1 MREEARG
8 VSGAIARSLSRAR
21 GPAATMTSTSRS
33 TTRAVFAAR
42 RLPLLAATA
51 AAAAIVLLLAA
62 TPARASEGDAG
73 GSSRPPVNLLGVHP
87 SLLASY
93 RASDRFSCDDG
104 RVVLDPSKINDEY
117 CDCAD
122 GMDEP
127 GTSACANG
135 RFHCRNR
142 GGEPK
147 DLPSSRVNDGV
158 CDCCDGSDEVGRVG
172 GVRCEKTCAAA
183 GRKRRAELLERLK
196 LAKGGVAKRRAA
208 IAAAP
213 AARAKWSAEVAR
225 LQNERDAKKIAAD
238 ASEKL
243 KDDADE
249 RAKALEKEEEE
260 EKAAA
265 AADEEEEKKRAEEA
279 EASAAKEG
287 AEDDTAGAAAAERS
301 EQSEQSEDLAKL
313 SRDLDELEAMI
324 DDIGDG
330 AAAPA
335 PAPEHEETDEERG
348 ERMMRQWVKDDAPEK
363 KDDDVVEDDA
373 ARDLEDPT
381 PYLPEDVDADAYDDV
396 NESEPEPEPE
406 SGGLLGKASKMFK
419 GWGARRRRSA
429 KKTRGGNASSDA
441 DASPSAAT
449 EARAE
454 ANRLRDAWSADAT
467 ALRETEDALR
477 ENEARLTRF
486 MGEDDEYA
494 YMVGECYEAKVDK
507 YVYEACPFGKAS
519 QDSTSLGTMQDIDRA
534 SPRTFKFTGGEGCWN
549 GPARSLTATARCG
562 AENKLAEVIETSRC
576 EYVATLVTPAACAE
590 DEERAAREELDA
602 LEREMRAAEEGGHD
616 EL

>member
-1 MREEARG
+1 
-8 VSGAIARSLSRAR
+8 
-21 GPAATMTSTSRS
+21 
-33 TTRAVFAAR
+33 
-42 RLPLLAATA
+42 
-51 AAAAIVLLLAA
+51 
-62 TPARASEGDAG
+62 
-73 GSSRPPVNLLGVHP
+73 VHP

-249 RAKALEKEEEE
+249 RAKALEKVEEE

-301 EQSEQSEDLAKL
+301 ERSEQSEDLAKL

-330 AAAPA
+330 AVAPAPA

-373 ARDLEDPT
+373 APARDLEDPT

-396 NESEPEPEPE
+396 DDDEPEPEPETE
-406 SGGLLGKASKMFK
+406 SGGLLGKASKLFK

-429 KKTRGGNASSDA
+429 KKTRRGNASSSSSGAFYTLVPIRPRWRGGRRSLRTLRVASLRPPLTVNTRPRRLSTPTDA
-441 DASPSAAT
+441 FQLHPDVRLYRTALAVVDARARGSQSSRVVVVDVLHPAEVRGRARAT
-449 EARAE
+449 AQRRGREARE
-454 ANRLRDAWSADAT
+454 RDARYAAVVRDVSEKT
-467 ALRETEDALR
+467 
-477 ENEARLTRF
+477 TR
-486 MGEDDEYA
+486 
-494 YMVGECYEAKVDK
+494 
-507 YVYEACPFGKAS
+507 
-519 QDSTSLGTMQDIDRA
+519 R
-534 SPRTFKFTGGEGCWN
+534 R
-549 GPARSLTATARCG
+549 R
-562 AENKLAEVIETSRC
+562 
-576 EYVATLVTPAACAE
+576 
-590 DEERAAREELDA
+590 
-602 LEREMRAAEEGGHD
+602 
-616 EL
+616 

>member
-249 RAKALEKEEEE
+249 RAKALEKVEEE

-265 AADEEEEKKRAEEA
+265 AADEEEEKKRAEKA

-330 AAAPA
+330 AVAPAPA

-396 NESEPEPEPE
+396 DEPEPEPEPE

-429 KKTRGGNASSDA
+429 KKTRGGNASSSSSGAFYTLVPIRSRWRGGRRSLRTLRVASLCPPLTVNTRPRRLSTPTDA
-441 DASPSAAT
+441 FQLHPDVSLY
-449 EARAE
+449 R
-454 ANRLRDAWSADAT
+454 T
-467 ALRETEDALR
+467 ALRRGR
-477 ENEARLTRF
+477 EPVRRDRSARG
-486 MGEDDEYA
+486 GEPPPRR
-494 YMVGECYEAKVDK
+494 VVRRR
-507 YVYEACPFGKAS
+507 
-519 QDSTSLGTMQDIDRA
+519 DRA
-534 SPRTFKFTGGEGCWN
+534 
-549 GPARSLTATARCG
+549 ARDRG
-562 AENKLAEVIETSRC
+562 
-576 EYVATLVTPAACAE
+576 
-590 DEERAAREELDA
+590 RAARERSASDA
-602 LEREMRAAEEGGHD
+602 LHGRRRRVRVYGGRV
-616 EL
+616 LRG